1 MRKFV
6 SFSLGVLLIAGL
18 VYFTQAQQMSD
29 KAQLGRELFH
39 DPTFNGTLNPPG
51 GTLNPTGKKA
61 ATGLSCANCHA
72 DFDEE
77 AKPDGLIRAGHSIIG
92 VPQRG
97 SAKGGMISGANFAR
111 AAGGGGFCYEH
122 FLQNVPGDKVNPTAI
137 PAEHAEALMAYF
149 EAVSGDN
156 KGPEFK
162 IEMLDADAKAAAGEK
177 IAAMQG
183 DVKKGWQLFGRAC
196 VVCHP
201 TPKKAGIGSQLVRS
215 RPPRNIDST
224 MTRWAT
230 KIRGGGTLMP
240 FYASDI
246 LSDQDIADI
255 LAFLRDQMES
265 TAR

>member
-1 MRKFV
+1 M
-6 SFSLGVLLIAGL
+6 IA
-18 VYFTQAQQMSD
+18 
-29 KAQLGRELFH
+29 
-39 DPTFNGTLNPPG
+39 
-51 GTLNPTGKKA
+51 
-61 ATGLSCANCHA
+61 
-72 DFDEE
+72 
-77 AKPDGLIRAGHSIIG
+77 
-92 VPQRG
+92 
-97 SAKGGMISGANFAR
+97 GANFAR

-122 FLQNVPGDKVNPTAI
+122 FLQNIPGDKVNPTAI

-149 EAVSGDN
+149 ASVSGDN
-156 KGPEFK
+156 KGPEFE

-177 IAAMQG
+177 IAAMKG
-183 DVKKGWQLFGRAC
+183 DMTKGWELFGRAC

-201 TPKKAGIGSQLVRS
+201 TPFKAGIGSQLVRS

-255 LAFLRDQMES
+255 LAFLREQMES

>member
-6 SFSLGVLLIAGL
+6 PLSISVLLIAVL
-18 VYFTQAQQMSD
+18 VYFTQAQQLSD

-39 DPTFNGTLNPPG
+39 DPTFNGTLS
-51 GTLNPTGKKA
+51 PTGKRA
-61 ATGLSCANCHA
+61 ATGLSCADCHA
-72 DFDEE
+72 DFDEAAE
-77 AKPDGLIRAGHSIIG
+77 PDGLIRAGHSIIG
-92 VPQRG
+92 VPQRD

-122 FLQNVPGDKVNPTAI
+122 FLQRVPAADVNPTAI

-149 EAVSGDN
+149 AAVSGDK

-162 IEMLDADAKAAAGEK
+162 IEMLDAEAKAAAGEK
-177 IAAMQG
+177 IAAISG
-183 DVKKGWQLFGRAC
+183 DAKNGWKLYGRAC

-215 RPPRNIDST
+215 RPPRDIDKT
-224 MTRWAT
+224 IVRWAT

-246 LSDQDIADI
+246 LSDQDVADI

>member
-6 SFSLGVLLIAGL
+6 SFSIAAMLITIL
-18 VYFTQAQQMSD
+18 VFLTQAQQLSD

-39 DPTFNGTLNPPG
+39 DPTFKGTINP
-51 GTLNPTGKKA
+51 KV

-77 AKPDGLIRAGHSIIG
+77 TDPDGLIRAGHSVVG

-97 SAKGGMISGANFAR
+97 SAKGGMIKGADFAR
-111 AAGGGGFCYEH
+111 AAGGGGFCYQH
-122 FLQNVPGDKVNPTAI
+122 FLQKVPASKVNPTAI

-149 EAVSGDN
+149 EVISDGK
-156 KGPEFK
+156 KGPQFEM
-162 IEMLDADAKAAAGEK
+162 EMLDAAAKTEAGEK
-177 IAAMQG
+177 IAAMSG
-183 DVKKGWQLFGRAC
+183 DVDKGWQLWGRAC

-201 TPKKAGIGSQLVRS
+201 TPKKAGIGIQLVRT
-215 RPPRNIDST
+215 RPPRDIDKT
-224 MTRWAT
+224 IMRWAT
-230 KIRGGGTLMP
+230 KIRGGGSLMP

-255 LAFLRDQMES
+255 LAFLREQMEG